1 MNEEILWQPSA
12 AQIKHSQMNH
22 FREHVNQKLG
32 HNFADYAHLYQWS
45 VDKSEEFWNEFFK
58 FADIIHSAPPVK
70 TVEFTN
76 RISQTTWFPGCKL
89 NFAENLLRYRDDKTA
104 IIFANE
110 SGIKENISYHDL
122 YIMVAKAAD
131 YLIKVG
137 VVAEDRVAGYLPN
150 MPQAI
155 IFMLAA
161 TSIGAIWTSTSPDF
175 GENGVVDR
183 FLQVE
188 PKVLIT
194 VDGYFYNGKSID
206 ITQKVSAILEDIP
219 SIKNLV
225 IINYLEACHS
235 RAHTRVGHTSVEHT
249 SVEGGNP
256 YAVISYKEIMA
267 NNNYEPLTFAQLPF
281 DHPGFI
287 LYSSGT
293 TGLPK
298 TIIHRTGGVLI
309 THLKEHRLHTDLKR
323 DDVLF
328 YFTTTGWMMW
338 NWLVSGLAS
347 GATIVCYDGSPSAPK
362 SDSLWSLAEKIGI
375 TIFGT
380 SAKYLASIEQ
390 DGIRPKELYKL
401 EKLRAILSTGSILA
415 DHSFDF
421 VYKHIK
427 SDVLLS
433 SISGGTD
440 IVSCFVLG
448 NPILPVYRGEA
459 QCRGLGYAVK
469 AYDENGKSVID
480 SEGELVCVKSA
491 PSMPLGFW
499 HDDDNQKFMA
509 AYFSVYDNIWYHGD
523 YIIISENGGVRFL
536 GRSDA
541 TLNPQGVRI
550 GTGEIYQVLEKME
563 EVLDSL
569 VVGHMKDDDE
579 RVILFV
585 QLNNGVEFNEDFVAK
600 IKTAIK
606 TGCTPRHVPFK
617 VIAVKDIPYTIN
629 GKKVELAVKNII
641 NGKPVKN
648 SNVLRNPE
656 SLELYRDLSELE

>member
-1 MNEEILWQPSA
+1 MNEEILWQPSEQ
-12 AQIKHSQMNH
+12 QIAHSQMDQ
-22 FREHVNQKLG
+22 FREHINKKLG
-32 HNFADYAHLYQWS
+32 YHFIDYAQMYQWS
-45 VDKSEEFWNEFFK
+45 VDNINEFWGEFFK
-58 FADIIHSAPPVK
+58 FADIIYSIPPVK
-70 TVEFTN
+70 TAEFSDH
-76 RISQTTWFPGCKL
+76 ISKTSWFPGCKL

-110 SGIKENISYHDL
+110 SGIKDSISYHDL
-122 YIMVAKAAD
+122 YTMVAKAAD
-131 YLIKVG
+131 YLIKLG
-137 VVAEDRVAGYLPN
+137 VVAGDRVAGYLPN

-155 IFMLAA
+155 VFMLAA

-175 GENGVVDR
+175 GKNGVVDR

-194 VDGYFYNGKSID
+194 VDGYFYNGKTID
-206 ITQKVSAILEDIP
+206 ITEKVSAILEDIP
-219 SIKNLV
+219 SIKHLV
-225 IINYLEACHS
+225 LISYLNGFASWPHKGKYTAINYE
-235 RAHTRVGHTSVEHT
+235 
-249 SVEGGNP
+249 
-256 YAVISYKEIMA
+256 EIMA
-267 NNNYEPLTFAQLPF
+267 NNSYKPLTFAQLPF

-309 THLKEHRLHTDLKR
+309 THLKEHRLHTDLSR
-323 DDVLF
+323 TDVLF

-362 SDSLWSLAEKIGI
+362 GDSLWALTDKIGI
-375 TIFGT
+375 SIFGT

-427 SDVLLS
+427 SDLLLS

-448 NPILPVYRGEA
+448 NPMLPVYRGEA
-459 QCRGLGYAVK
+459 QCRGLGCAVE
-469 AYDENGKSVID
+469 AYDENDKAVIG
-480 SEGELVCVKSA
+480 SEGELVCTKPT

-499 HDDDNQKFMA
+499 HDEDNQKFMA

-523 YIIISENGGVRFL
+523 YIIISKNGGVRFL

-550 GTGEIYQVLEKME
+550 GTGEIYQVLEKMDE
-563 EVLDSL
+563 IEDSL
-569 VVGHMKDDDE
+569 VVGHMKNDDE
-579 RVILFV
+579 QVILFV
-585 QLNNGVEFNEDFVAK
+585 QVKDGVAFDEDFVVK

-606 TGCTPRHVPFK
+606 TGCTPRHVPAKIIK
-617 VIAVKDIPYTIN
+617 VADIPYTIN

-648 SNVLRNPE
+648 SNVLRNSE
-656 SLELYRDLSELE
+656 SLALYRNLSELNE

>member
-1 MNEEILWQPSA
+1 MKENILWQPSKE
-12 AQIKHSQMNH
+12 QIQNSQMNQ
-22 FREHVNQKLG
+22 FREHVNKQFAY
-32 HNFADYAHLYQWS
+32 NFVDYAQLYQWS
-45 VDKSEEFWNEFFK
+45 IDKPEEFWGEFFK
-58 FADIIHSAPPVK
+58 FSEIICSRPADK

-76 RISQTTWFPGCKL
+76 HISQTTWFPGAKL
-89 NFAENLLRYRDDKTA
+89 NFAENLLLYRDDKTA

-110 SGIKENISYHDL
+110 FGVRDYISYHDL
-122 YIMVAKAAD
+122 YTMVAKAAD
-131 YLIKVG
+131 YLIG
-137 VVAEDRVAGYLPN
+137 IGIESEDRVAGYLPN

-175 GENGVVDR
+175 GKNGVVDR

-194 VDGYFYNGKSID
+194 VDGYFYNGKTIN
-206 ITQKVSAILEDIP
+206 ITEKVQTILDDIP

-225 IINYLEACHS
+225 IVGYLNQADDWVYKGKCKSVNYE
-235 RAHTRVGHTSVEHT
+235 
-249 SVEGGNP
+249 
-256 YAVISYKEIMA
+256 EIMA
-267 NNNYEPLTFAQLPF
+267 NNNYKPLTFAQLPF

-309 THLKEHRLHTDLKR
+309 THLKEHRLHTDIKR

-347 GATIVCYDGSPSAPK
+347 GATVVCYDGSPSAPND
-362 SDSLWSLAEKIGI
+362 DSLWSLAEKIGI
-375 TIFGT
+375 SVFGT
-380 SAKYLASIEQ
+380 SAKYLSSIEQ

-401 EKLRAILSTGSILA
+401 KKLRAILSTGSILA
-415 DHSFDF
+415 DHSFGF
-421 VYKHIK
+421 VYNHIK
-427 SDVLLS
+427 SDLLLA

-448 NPILPVYRGEA
+448 NPTLPVYRGEA
-459 QCRGLGYAVK
+459 QCRGLGYAVE
-469 AYDENGKSVID
+469 AYDENGKSVIG
-480 SEGELVCVKSA
+480 SEGELVCVKPA

-509 AYFSVYDNIWYHGD
+509 AYFSIYDNIWYHGD
-523 YIIISENGGVRFL
+523 FIIISENGGVRFL

-550 GTGEIYQVLEKME
+550 GTGEIYQVLERMD
-563 EVLDSL
+563 EVSDSL
-569 VVGHMKDDDE
+569 VVGRMKDDDE
-579 RVILFV
+579 QVILFV
-585 QLNNGVEFNEDFVAK
+585 HLKDGIAFNDGFIAK
-600 IKTAIK
+600 VKNAIK
-606 TGCTPRHVPFK
+606 TQCTPRHVPAK
-617 VIAVKDIPYTIN
+617 IIVIDDIPYTIN
-629 GKKVELAVKNII
+629 GKKVEIAVKNII
-641 NGKPVKN
+641 NGKAVKN

-656 SLELYRDLSELE
+656 SLELYRNLPELND

>member
-1 MNEEILWQPSA
+1 MTIMWQPSKE
-12 AQIKHSQMNH
+12 QIKCTQMDV
-22 FREHVNQKLG
+22 FREHVNQIFTYNIK
-32 HNFADYAHLYQWS
+32 DYAGLYQWS
-45 VDKSEEFWNEFFK
+45 VDKPEEFWGEFFK
-58 FADIIHSAPPVK
+58 FSDIIHSKAPDKSVQ
-70 TVEFTN
+70 FTSH
-76 RISQTTWFPGCKL
+76 ISQTTWFPGAKL

-110 SGIKENISYHDL
+110 HGVKEYISYHDL

-131 YLIKVG
+131 YLSGIG
-137 VVAEDRVAGYLPN
+137 IISGDRVAGYLPN
-150 MPQAI
+150 MHQSI

-161 TSIGAIWTSTSPDF
+161 TSLGAIWTSTSPDF
-175 GENGVVDR
+175 GKSGVVDR
-183 FLQVE
+183 FSQVE

-194 VDGYFYNGKSID
+194 VDGYFYNGKTIN
-206 ITQKVSAILEDIP
+206 IGEKVHAILDDIV

-225 IINYLEACHS
+225 VIEYINMAEDLLNNVACN
-235 RAHTRVGHTSVEHT
+235 T
-249 SVEGGNP
+249 
-256 YAVISYKEIMA
+256 ISYEQIMA
-267 NNNYEPLTFAQLPF
+267 KQTYKPLVFEQVSF

-298 TIIHRTGGVLI
+298 TIVHRTGGVLI
-309 THLKEHRLHTDLKR
+309 THLKEHRLHTDLTR

-347 GATIVCYDGSPSAPK
+347 GATVVCYDGSPSAPK
-362 SDSLWSLAEKIGI
+362 NDSLWQLADKIGI
-375 TIFGT
+375 SVFGT

-390 DGIRPKELYKL
+390 DGVKPKELYKL
-401 EKLRAILSTGSILA
+401 ERLRVILSTGSILA

-421 VYKHIK
+421 VYKYIK
-427 SDVLLS
+427 ADLMLA

-440 IVSCFVLG
+440 IVSCFALG
-448 NPILPVYRGEA
+448 NPTLPVYRGEA
-459 QCRGLGYAVK
+459 QCRGLGYAVE
-469 AYDENGKSVID
+469 AYDENGKAVIGH
-480 SEGELVCVKSA
+480 EGELVCVKPA

-499 HDDDNQKFMA
+499 HDNDNKKFLA

-523 YIIISENGGVRFL
+523 YIIISNHGGVRFL

-550 GTGEIYQVLEKME
+550 GTGEIYQVLEDMDE
-563 EVLDSL
+563 IVDSL
-569 VVGHMKDDDE
+569 VVGHMKDSDE

-585 QLNNGVEFNEDFVAK
+585 QLKDGNSFNDELEAK
-600 IKTAIK
+600 IKSAIK
-606 TGCTPRHVPFK
+606 TGCTPRHIPAK
-617 VIAVKDIPYTIN
+617 IIPIKDIPYTIN

-641 NGKPVKN
+641 NGKEVKN
-648 SNVLRNPE
+648 RNVLRNPE
-656 SLELYRDLSELE
+656 SLDLYSNLLELNN

>member
-1 MNEEILWQPSA
+1 MNKDILWQPSEE
-12 AQIKHSQMNH
+12 QIKSSQMDK
-22 FREHVNQKLG
+22 FREHVNKKFG
-32 HNFADYAHLYQWS
+32 YDFADYTQLYQWS
-45 VDKSEEFWNEFFK
+45 IEKPEEFWGEFFR
-58 FADIIHSAPPVK
+58 FSDIICSTEPNK
-70 TVEFTN
+70 TVVYSDH
-76 RISQTTWFPGCKL
+76 ISQTTWFPGAKL

-110 SGIKENISYHDL
+110 SGIKDSISYHDL
-122 YIMVAKAAD
+122 HILVAKAAD
-131 YLIKVG
+131 YLINVG
-137 VVAEDRVAGYLPN
+137 VVSGDRVAGYLPN

-175 GENGVVDR
+175 GKNGAVDR

-188 PKVLIT
+188 PLVLIT
-194 VDGYFYNGKSID
+194 VDGYFYNGKTID
-206 ITQKVSAILEDIP
+206 ITDKVSAILDDIP

-225 IINYLEACHS
+225 IISYLNQASDWQYTGKCS
-235 RAHTRVGHTSVEHT
+235 TI
-249 SVEGGNP
+249 N
-256 YAVISYKEIMA
+256 YKEIMA
-267 NNNYEPLTFAQLPF
+267 NNKYKPLNFAQLPF

-309 THLKEHRLHTDLKR
+309 THLKEHKLHTDINR
-323 DDVLF
+323 DDVVF

-347 GATIVCYDGSPSAPK
+347 GATVVCYDGSPSAPK
-362 SDSLWSLAEKIGI
+362 NDSLWALTDKLGI
-375 TIFGT
+375 SIFGT
-380 SAKYLASIEQ
+380 SAKYLASVEQ
-390 DGIRPKELYKL
+390 EGIKPKESYKL

-427 SDVLLS
+427 ADVLLA

-448 NPILPVYRGEA
+448 NPMLPVYLGEA
-459 QCRGLGYAVK
+459 QCRGLGYAVV
-469 AYDENGKSVID
+469 AYDENGKSVIG
-480 SEGELVCVKSA
+480 SEGELVCIKPA

-499 HDDDNQKFMA
+499 HDDGNQKFMA
-509 AYFSVYDNIWYHGD
+509 AYFSVYNNIWYHGD
-523 YIIISENGGVRFL
+523 YIIISNHGGVRFL

-550 GTGEIYQVLEKME
+550 GTGEIYQILEKMD
-563 EVLDSL
+563 EVSDSL
-569 VVGHMKDDDE
+569 VVGHMKNDDE
-579 RVILFV
+579 QVILFV
-585 QLNNGVEFNEDFVAK
+585 QLKNGVIFNDDFIAK
-600 IKTAIK
+600 IKQAIK
-606 TGCTPRHVPFK
+606 TGCTPRHVPAKIIK
-617 VIAVKDIPYTIN
+617 VDDIPYTVN
-629 GKKVELAVKNII
+629 GKKVEIAVKNII
-641 NGKPVKN
+641 NGKAVKN
-648 SNVLRNPE
+648 GNVLRNPE
-656 SLELYRDLSELE
+656 SLDLYRDLPELND